1 MTIPPHPRYY
11 LFGFSPQTVLTTLIL
26 FPVVVLSAIVLPITF
41 LFPPD
46 RQQIVS
52 EQLGRIIGTILAN
65 VLMTG
70 WAIVAIHAAASLII
84 GGLFG
89 SCYLGLV
96 WMADRL
102 GLEY

>member
-1 MTIPPHPRYY
+1 MTIPPRPRYY
-11 LFGFSPQTVLTTLIL
+11 LFGFSPQAVVTTLIL
-26 FPVVVLSAIVLPITF
+26 FPVVVLSAIVLPIAF

-65 VLMTG
+65 VLMIG
-70 WAIVAIHAAASLII
+70 WAIIAIHATVSLIV

-96 WMADRL
+96 WLADRL
-102 GLEY
+102 GLQY